1 MRRIVT
7 MLVLLVLF
15 FAGALFVMDWLW
27 PDTASSRRPALTAV
41 PPLEEVTR
49 SSMVVAPVAIA
60 ETAIRDALETQAP
73 RNLTGR
79 KDNPLSQLLSNA
91 DLGWTV
97 TRSPL
102 SVTGRSDALVVSTV
116 LNGTLHVTGQIGNIA
131 GNLAGTVTGALG
143 DLINQ
148 NLGQNLQR
156 LTGKAI
162 DQRADFRGN
171 VTLTSRPA
179 ITANWRLEPNLTA
192 QVALA
197 DATMSITGIPLN
209 VANEVKPFLDRA
221 VNEQVGQLQAR
232 LRSDPIFEETA
243 RREWTKMCRSIPI
256 GGVGSGLPPLW
267 LELRPSRAFAAQP
280 RVDASAVIL
289 TIGVQAETRIVPTE
303 TRPSCPF
310 PAQLEILPRSE
321 PGRIAI
327 AVPIDI
333 PFTDLDKLLAAQI
346 VGKTYP
352 EDGRGP
358 VAITVRRA
366 SIAASGDRLLISLRV
381 KAHEKKSWF
390 RLGAE
395 ADIHVW
401 GRPVLDPNAQILRF
415 ADIELD
421 VQSEAAFGLL
431 GAAAQAARPQLRDA
445 LADHAVIDLKPLAS
459 DARKHIAAAVAAF
472 SKQDP
477 SVRVDAQIT
486 DLRLVG
492 IAFDARTLRA
502 IAEADGTLKVAVS
515 SLAF

>member
-1 MRRIVT
+1 MPSFPATPVPWQDSRQIRIRRDHPGDRGAALMRRIVT

-27 PDTASSRRPALTAV
+27 PDAASSRRPALTAV

-91 DLGWTV
+91 DIGWTV

-116 LNGTLHVTGQIGNIA
+116 LNGTLHVTGEIGNIA
-131 GNLAGTVTGALG
+131 GNLAGTMTGALG

-209 VANEVKPFLDRA
+209 VANEVQPFL
-221 VNEQVGQLQAR
+221 
-232 LRSDPIFEETA
+232 
-243 RREWTKMCRSIPI
+243 
-256 GGVGSGLPPLW
+256 
-267 LELRPSRAFAAQP
+267 
-280 RVDASAVIL
+280 
-289 TIGVQAETRIVPTE
+289 
-303 TRPSCPF
+303 
-310 PAQLEILPRSE
+310 
-321 PGRIAI
+321 
-327 AVPIDI
+327 
-333 PFTDLDKLLAAQI
+333 
-346 VGKTYP
+346 
-352 EDGRGP
+352 
-358 VAITVRRA
+358 
-366 SIAASGDRLLISLRV
+366 
-381 KAHEKKSWF
+381 
-390 RLGAE
+390 
-395 ADIHVW
+395 
-401 GRPVLDPNAQILRF
+401 
-415 ADIELD
+415 
-421 VQSEAAFGLL
+421 
-431 GAAAQAARPQLRDA
+431 
-445 LADHAVIDLKPLAS
+445 
-459 DARKHIAAAVAAF
+459 
-472 SKQDP
+472 
-477 SVRVDAQIT
+477 
-486 DLRLVG
+486 
-492 IAFDARTLRA
+492 
-502 IAEADGTLKVAVS
+502 
-515 SLAF
+515 

>member
-7 MLVLLVLF
+7 IAVLLVLF
-15 FAGALFVMDWLW
+15 FAVALFVMDWLW
-27 PDTASSRRPALTAV
+27 PPSAPSRSPQLAAV
-41 PPLEEVTR
+41 PPLEAVTR
-49 SSMVVAPVAIA
+49 SSVVVAPVAIA
-60 ETAIRDALETQAP
+60 EAAIRDALETQAP
-73 RNLTGR
+73 RNLTGK

-91 DLGWTV
+91 DIGWTV

-102 SVTGRSDALVVSTV
+102 TVTGGSDALVVSTV
-116 LNGTLHVTGQIGNIA
+116 LNGTLHVTGQLGNIA
-131 GNLAGTVTGALG
+131 GGLTGALG

-156 LTGKAI
+156 LTGKTI

-171 VTLTSRPA
+171 VILTSRPT

-221 VNEQVGQLQAR
+221 VNEQITPLQAR
-232 LRSDPIFEETA
+232 LRSDPIFEDTA
-243 RREWTKMCRSIPI
+243 RREWSKMCRSIPL
-256 GGVGSGLPPLW
+256 GGAGTGLPALW
-267 LELRPSRAFAAQP
+267 LELRPTRAFVAQP
-280 RVDASAVIL
+280 RVDAAAVIL

-310 PAQLEILPRSE
+310 PAQLEILPRPE
-321 PGRIAI
+321 AGRIEI
-327 AVPIDI
+327 VVPIDI
-333 PFTDLDKLLAAQI
+333 PFTDIDKLLAAQL

-352 EDGRGP
+352 QDGRGP

-366 SIAASGDRLLISLRV
+366 SVAPSGDRLLISLRV
-381 KAHEKKSWF
+381 KAREKKSWF
-390 RLGAE
+390 GLGAE

-401 GRPVLDPNAQILRF
+401 GRPVLDSDAQTLRLT
-415 ADIELD
+415 DIELD

-445 LADHAVIDLKPLAS
+445 LAEHAVVDLKPFAA
-459 DARKHIAAAVAAF
+459 DARKHVADAVAAF

-477 SVRVDAQIT
+477 AVRVDANVT
-486 DLRLVG
+486 DLRLIG

-502 IAEADGTLKVAVS
+502 IAEVNGNVKVAVS
-515 SLAF
+515 SLTF